1 MSFTAPILLRVRNYR
16 WYWNCTADPWSAND
30 EEWQKYTDVE
40 NEIIE
45 DANNQKMF
53 NIEIDGDYIINLEC
67 LLQYERDDEFS
78 ARPIKR
84 VLLMTHTKNL
94 LEKYFSQKQIF
105 VFFFIQFCFT
115 SFLKKSFHFSQFSFE
130 QKISF

>member
-67 LLQYERDDEFS
+67 LLQYKRDDEFS

-105 VFFFIQFCFT
+105 VFFLFNFV
-115 SFLKKSFHFSQFSFE
+115 SQVF
-130 QKISF
+130 